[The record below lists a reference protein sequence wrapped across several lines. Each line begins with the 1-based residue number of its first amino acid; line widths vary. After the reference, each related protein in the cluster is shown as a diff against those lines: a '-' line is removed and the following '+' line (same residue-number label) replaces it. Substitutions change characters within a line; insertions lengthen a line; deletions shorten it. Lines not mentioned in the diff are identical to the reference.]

1 MSKKKM
7 YCNKLIQESEYK
19 KQYDLREWNNMNMIM
34 KNKNEI
40 FIMIDE
46 SEEWMNMMMKI
57 KMK

>member
-1 MSKKKM
+1 M
-7 YCNKLIQESEYK
+7 YCNKFIQESEYK

-46 SEEWMNMMMKI
+46 SEEWMNMIMKI

>member
-1 MSKKKM
+1 M
-7 YCNKLIQESEYK
+7 YCNKLK
-19 KQYDLREWNNMNMIM
+19 KVSIKNNMNMIM